1 MYAIELPKELLG
13 RLARL
18 RSITRKSIARQVR
31 EAVQDYLDRE
41 KFRLVGEASG
51 EEVASGSTEYPPSS
65 S

>member
-18 RSITRKSIARQVR
+18 RTITGKPIARQVR
-31 EAVQDYLDRE
+31 DAVHDYLERE
-41 KFRLVGEASG
+41 KLRLVGETPG
-51 EEVASGSTEYPPSS
+51 LEEGTDGRTEGPSS